1 MVTFKRYE
9 LDIVLLKK
17 ATLRNDIDKEDH
29 FISEDFLFPGTICA
43 IAASETSQDSVW
55 FIRIDSEKQEALEL
69 LTDYYG
75 HCISSGQKYV
85 AGKYL
90 EKVGAKKQCQ
100 TYEWM
105 QKNVYFFKEN
115 MIYLFVN
122 FQARKD
128 VYSIS
133 DFEDCEVI
141 EYAEHI
147 HIL

>member
-1 MVTFKRYE
+1 
-9 LDIVLLKK
+9 
-17 ATLRNDIDKEDH
+17 
-29 FISEDFLFPGTICA
+29 
-43 IAASETSQDSVW
+43 
-55 FIRIDSEKQEALEL
+55 
-69 LTDYYG
+69 
-75 HCISSGQKYV
+75 
-85 AGKYL
+85 
-90 EKVGAKKQCQ
+90 
-100 TYEWM
+100 M